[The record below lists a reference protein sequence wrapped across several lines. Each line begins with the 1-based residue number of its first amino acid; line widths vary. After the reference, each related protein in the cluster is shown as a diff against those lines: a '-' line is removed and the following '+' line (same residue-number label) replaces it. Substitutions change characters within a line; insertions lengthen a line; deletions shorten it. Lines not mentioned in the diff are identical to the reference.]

1 MSFLRQLDLRGGF
14 TRGIGRP
21 RLPRP
26 RRQSVTAANS
36 TVQWDAPGVA

>member
-21 RLPRP
+21 PYPDRGGSR
-26 RRQSVTAANS
+26 
-36 TVQWDAPGVA
+36 